1 MTIATTAAL
10 KLLLLAPAGGEQ
22 ASVELDLQNLR
33 NSRGVLQ
40 LCITANAAVFPD
52 CGRDP
57 QAIKRS
63 FPAST
68 RKLAIAA
75 IPPGHYAITLFH
87 DENVNRKLDTMLGIP
102 REGFGFSRSPVVRF
116 GAPKFNQVGID
127 LKAGINRQVI
137 KLQYL
142 L

>member
-1 MTIATTAAL
+1 MSVSAIL
-10 KLLLLAPAGGEQ
+10 MLLFLAPTEGEQ

-33 NSRGVLQ
+33 NSRGLLQ

-52 CGRDP
+52 CSRDP

-63 FPAST
+63 FPAGL
-68 RKLAIAA
+68 RKLAIPAV
-75 IPPGHYAITLFH
+75 PPGHYAITLFH
-87 DENVNRKLDTMLGIP
+87 DENANRKLDTMLGIP